1 MKRQILLIFLFIMLV
16 YVTNAA
22 SLGVSPDR
30 LDFRASQQ
38 NLQLTIFNTGN
49 EKINVSITENS
60 GMFIASL
67 QNVVVEAGSSQ
78 TINVTALKKCSFS
91 YLELKTSENSIMSF
105 RIDIPLSSECPPKTP
120 NPLIG
125 FLVCA
130 GIASF
135 GLIPLVARRFV
146 N

>member
-78 TINVTALKKCSFS
+78 TINVTALKKC
-91 YLELKTSENSIMSF
+91 
-105 RIDIPLSSECPPKTP
+105 
-120 NPLIG
+120 
-125 FLVCA
+125 
-130 GIASF
+130 
-135 GLIPLVARRFV
+135 
-146 N
+146 